1 MTGKQMGNV
10 RSGILGT
17 GHSYPEGILTNADL
31 EELVETS
38 DEWIFSRT
46 GIKQR
51 RKAAPGEYTSIFAV
65 RAARQA
71 IERAGIDPLEIDL
84 LLCATVT
91 PDQILPSTGCI
102 VQAELGA
109 HKAAAMDLVAA
120 CSGFLYGLTLAD
132 TMIRTGQARYAVV
145 IGAEILT
152 QYVDYTDRATCVLF
166 GDGAGAAVLGPME
179 GDQGILAARIRS
191 DGRYLE
197 QLYSPGGGTRRPSS
211 AETLAAGDHF
221 FKMKG
226 NELFKVA
233 VRSMS
238 EISCEVLAEA
248 GLAAQDVDLF
258 IPHQANQRITDAV
271 ASKLKVDE
279 GRVYSNI
286 SMHGNTSS
294 ASIPIGL
301 DECVEAGRI
310 KEGDLVL
317 MASFGGGVTW
327 GAVLV
332 RW

>member
-1 MTGKQMGNV
+1 MVNQRAGV
-10 RSGILGT
+10 LGT

-31 EELVETS
+31 AKIVETS
-38 DEWIFSRT
+38 DEWITTRT

-51 RKAAPGEYTSIFAV
+51 RKAAPNEYTSLFAV

-71 IERAGIDPLEIDL
+71 IERARLDPADIDL

-109 HKAAAMDLVAA
+109 NNAAAMDIVAA
-120 CSGFLYGLTLAD
+120 CSGFLYGVSLAD
-132 TMIRTGQARYAVV
+132 SMIRTGQVRNAVV
-145 IGAEILT
+145 VGAEILT
-152 QYVDYTDRATCVLF
+152 QYVDYTDRQTCVLF
-166 GDGAGAAVLGPME
+166 GDGAGAAVLGPIDN
-179 GDQGILAARIRS
+179 GRGILASKIKS
-191 DGRYLE
+191 DGRYEE
-197 QLYSPGGGTRRPSS
+197 QLYSPGGGTRRKPT
-211 AETLAAGDHF
+211 ADTLAAGDHF

-233 VRSMS
+233 VRSMAEVS
-238 EISCEVLAEA
+238 RAVLEQAGVKSSDIS
-248 GLAAQDVDLF
+248 LF
-258 IPHQANQRITDAV
+258 IPHQANQRITEAV
-271 ASKLKVDE
+271 ADRLNVDMSK
-279 GRVYSNI
+279 VYSNI
-286 SMHGNTSS
+286 AVHGNTSS
-294 ASIPIGL
+294 ASIPIAL

-327 GAVLV
+327 GAVLM